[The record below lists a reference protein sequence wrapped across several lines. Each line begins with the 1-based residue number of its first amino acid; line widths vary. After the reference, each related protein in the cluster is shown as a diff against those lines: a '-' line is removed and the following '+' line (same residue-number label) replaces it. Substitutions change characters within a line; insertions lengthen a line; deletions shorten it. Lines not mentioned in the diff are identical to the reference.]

1 MGKDVFSVEAV
12 RNVVQKLITE
22 DGFEPPLY
30 MTAVGVNGGMM
41 HSSIALGP
49 EQNMLQTDIL
59 ADYYPD
65 GEVVGLKKPV
75 NIMITDK
82 RGHAAKIKLRG

>member
-1 MGKDVFSVEAV
+1 MGKGEINVEAV
-12 RNVVQKLITE
+12 RYVIRKLITE

-30 MTAVGVNGGMM
+30 MTSVGVNGGMM
-41 HSSIALGP
+41 HSSIALHA
-49 EQNMLQTDIL
+49 EQNVMQTDIL
-59 ADYYPD
+59 ADYHPD
-65 GEVVGLKKPV
+65 GEVVGLKNPV